1 MTLKLVAIG
10 GLGNMLGPSA
20 QHLQN
25 SAVAR
30 YLRILDRGTQ
40 GARRDKFRQ
49 AWQAH
54 GAELVSDIS
63 SLISD
68 GDFDG
73 VVICAGKNGDDFRI
87 LTELV
92 PMLHAR
98 KKNRD
103 YFILHLSTVSCEF
116 VTATQRYCVAYDLQ
130 YANYPL
136 TGGAKGA
143 AAATMLILCS
153 GDNHLYARVEPMLQL
168 IGKPN
173 YFGAEVDLGAA
184 VKLIGHVMVFHALLG
199 VSLAVVLHKQIVGS
213 PELGT
218 SQLAM
223 FDFLNNGAGGCKQWE
238 FPVRY
243 GIMENDWQH
252 GFLLQHAV
260 IDVLYAARLLQAK
273 RLPDLLILPLLQ
285 TALLFS
291 YLLNANPDK
300 ELATQSITH
309 LIATMPKENIDN
321 YLGQYL
327 SLDVNAVFNHC
338 VSSLPE
344 SIQQTLMLEVSDYLP
359 P

>member
-25 SAVAR
+25 SEVAR
-30 YLRILDRGTQ
+30 YLRILDRGTK

-49 AWQAH
+49 AWKEQ
-54 GAELVSDIS
+54 GAELVPDMNT
-63 SLISD
+63 LLDD

-73 VVICAGKNGDDFRI
+73 VVICAGKNGDDFQI

-98 KKNRD
+98 ATGRD

-116 VTATQRYCVAYDLQ
+116 VTATQRYCVAYDMQ
-130 YANYPL
+130 YVNYPL

-153 GDNHLYARVEPMLQL
+153 GDNNLYMRLEPMLQL
-168 IGKPN
+168 MGKPN

-184 VKLIGHVMVFHALLG
+184 VKLMGHVMVFHALLG
-199 VSLAVVLHKQIVGS
+199 VSLAVTLHKHVVDS
-213 PELGT
+213 PELGS

-223 FDFLNNGAGGCKQWE
+223 FDFLNNGAGGCRQWE
-238 FPVRY
+238 FPVRH
-243 GIMENDWQH
+243 GIAENDWQH

-260 IDVLYAARLLQAK
+260 IDVLYAARLLQQK
-273 RLPDLLILPLLQ
+273 QLPDLLILPLLQ

-291 YLLNANPDK
+291 YLLNANPGK
-300 ELATQSITH
+300 ELATQAITQ
-309 LIATMPKENIDN
+309 LLATSPKASIDN
-321 YLGQYL
+321 YLSKYL
-327 SLDVNAVFNHC
+327 SLNVDDSFNHC
-338 VSSLPE
+338 VTSLPE
-344 SIQQTLMLEVSDYLP
+344 AIQRTLMLDVVYK
-359 P
+359 